1 VNHRLQWGKPDTQ
14 SVLRSELDDVIPD
27 VAPTV
32 RTPAFTQTDEVDLKG
47 KEYFTADSQKDLI
60 SIIQNDWPYSGMSL
74 GIIRRGCLL
83 T

>member
-14 SVLRSELDDVIPD
+14 SVLRSELDGVIS
-27 VAPTV
+27 PTV
-32 RTPAFTQTDEVDLKG
+32 GTPAFTQTDEVDLKG
-47 KEYFTADSQKDLI
+47 KEYFTADSPKELI

-74 GIIRRGCLL
+74 GVIRRECLL